1 MEDMLQMPH
10 KLTLNQRED
19 LNLTGVTEVVSFDDS
34 AVILKTHLGT
44 LTVQGQDLV
53 LKTLS
58 VEGGQVAVSGHVSS
72 LFYEEPRPT
81 GFWQRLLR

>member
-1 MEDMLQMPH
+1 MEDLLQMPH

-72 LFYEEPRPT
+72 LFYEEPRPA